1 MEDTDMAVNTP
12 ETVPAVRPPET
23 PLSRWHPFDEFN
35 ELWRRMEDL
44 FSRSSGY
51 TPLSRLLPGEPFT
64 FEPTVDIF
72 DKDDHVEL
80 IAAVPGFVPEDIKV
94 EATPEY
100 IMLQGERKSLHED
113 KAVPHRQRW
122 ASSAASFCVSYAM
135 PAEIDSQNVK
145 AILKDGM
152 LRVTVPKTET
162 ARAKTVPV
170 KIETA

>member
-1 MEDTDMAVNTP
+1 MAVNTP

-51 TPLSRLLPGEPFT
+51 TPLSRLIPGETFT

-72 DKDDHVEL
+72 EKDDQVEL
-80 IAAVPGFVPEDIKV
+80 IAAVPGFVPENIKV

-100 IMLQGERKSLHED
+100 IMIQGERESLHEE
-113 KAVPHRQRW
+113 KATPHRQRW
-122 ASSAASFCVSYAM
+122 ASAAANFCVNYTM
-135 PAEIDSQNVK
+135 PAEIDPQSVK
-145 AILKDGM
+145 AVLKDGM
-152 LRVTVPKTET
+152 LRVTVPKSET
-162 ARAKTVPV
+162 ARMKTIPV
-170 KIETA
+170 KIEAV

>member
-1 MEDTDMAVNTP
+1 MEERDMALNTP

-44 FSRSSGY
+44 FTRSSGF
-51 TPLSRLLPGEPFT
+51 TPLSRLLPGEPVT

-72 DKDDHVEL
+72 EKDGCVEL

-94 EATPEY
+94 EVTPEFVL
-100 IMLQGERKSLHED
+100 IQGERKSLHED
-113 KAVPHRQRW
+113 KAVPYRQRW
-122 ASSAASFCVSYAM
+122 ASSAANFCVNYAM
-135 PAEIDSQNVK
+135 PAEIDPQNVK
-145 AILKDGM
+145 AILKDGL

-162 ARAKTVPV
+162 ARTRTIPV
-170 KIETA
+170 EIEKA